1 VPWRLPAPRHRRR
14 DAERHLSDVRAA
26 LVLEDGTV
34 FEGKAF
40 GEVGQAFGETVF
52 YTGVVGYQEILTH
65 PSYCQTLV
73 VMTYPI
79 IGCYGINEE
88 DDESPEAQARG
99 LIVREYSP
107 YFSNWRATRSL
118 EDFLKKRGIIGIREV
133 DTRAVTVHL
142 RDHGEMHGAIASGRL
157 DVAQVVKRLKA
168 SPSSFHSDLVRE
180 VTWEGVRNAAGVEER
195 RLVALN
201 LGVTSSL
208 LAQLAA
214 LGCTVEVVRC
224 TADADTILKMKPHG
238 VIVAGGPG
246 DPRTAAYAIKTVRG
260 LLGKTPLLG
269 IGLGHQI
276 LALALGCR
284 IKRMKAGHH
293 GVNCPV
299 RDLVAGASAI
309 TAQHHSF
316 VVDGESLPKTVE
328 ITHKNLNDG
337 TVEGI
342 RSREFHA
349 ASVQFH
355 PGPDEMDR
363 PNAILA
369 RFCGAAPAVRPRGR
383 RPCRAPRKRSPRSRK
398 RHA

>member
-1 VPWRLPAPRHRRR
+1 
-14 DAERHLSDVRAA
+14 
-26 LVLEDGTV
+26 
-34 FEGKAF
+34 
-40 GEVGQAFGETVF
+40 
-52 YTGVVGYQEILTH
+52 VVGYQEILTH

-79 IGCYGINEE
+79 IGCYGVNEE

-118 EDFLKKRGIIGIREV
+118 DDFLKKRGIVGIREV
-133 DTRAVTVHL
+133 DTRAVAVHL
-142 RDHGEMHGAIASGRL
+142 RDHGEMHGAIASGKF
-157 DVAQVVKRLKA
+157 DAAQVVKRLKA
-168 SPSSFHSDLVRE
+168 SPSSFQSDLVRE
-180 VTWEGVRNAAGVEER
+180 VTWEGVRKAAGVEER

-201 LGVTSSL
+201 LGVTNSL

-246 DPRTAAYAIKTVRG
+246 DPRVAAYAIKTVEG

-269 IGLGHQI
+269 IGLGHQV

-293 GVNCPV
+293 GVNYPV
-299 RDLVAGASAI
+299 RDLVAGTSAI

-342 RSREFHA
+342 RSKEFHA

-355 PGPDEMDR
+355 PCPDEMDR

-369 RFCGAAPAVRPRGR
+369 RFCGAAPTGRPGGR
-383 RPCRAPRKRSPRSRK
+383 KPRRAPRTRSPRSRK

>member
-1 VPWRLPAPRHRRR
+1 M
-14 DAERHLSDVRAA
+14 SDVKAA

-40 GEVGQAFGETVF
+40 GKVGQAFGETVF
-52 YTGVVGYQEILTH
+52 YTGVVGYQEVLTH
-65 PSYCQTLV
+65 PSYHQALV

-79 IGCYGINEE
+79 IGCCGVNEE
-88 DDESPEAQARG
+88 DDESPGARARG

-107 YFSNWRATRSL
+107 YFSNWRATGSL
-118 EDFLKKRGIIGIREV
+118 EDFLKKRGIVGIREV

-142 RDHGEMHGAIASGRL
+142 RDHGEMRGAIASGKL
-157 DVAQVVKRLKA
+157 DAAQVVKRLKA
-168 SPSSFHSDLVRE
+168 GPSSFQSDLVRE
-180 VTWEGVRNAAGVEER
+180 VTWEGVRKPAGAEKR

-201 LGVTSSL
+201 LGVTNSL

-224 TADADTILKMKPHG
+224 TADADPILKRKPHG

-246 DPRTAAYAIKTVRG
+246 DPRMAAYAVKTARG

-293 GVNCPV
+293 GVNYPV
-299 RDLVAGASAI
+299 RDLAAGTSAI
-309 TAQHHSF
+309 TAQHHRF
-316 VVDGESLPKTVE
+316 VVDGESVPKTVE
-328 ITHKNLNDG
+328 MTHENLNDG

-342 RSREFHA
+342 RSQEFHA

-355 PGPDEMDR
+355 PCPDEMDR
-363 PNAILA
+363 PSAILA
-369 RFCGAAPAVRPRGR
+369 QFCGARPAGRPRSR
-383 RPCRAPRKRSPRSRK
+383 KTRCALRKRSPRSRK

>member
-1 VPWRLPAPRHRRR
+1 M
-14 DAERHLSDVRAA
+14 SDVKAA

-40 GEVGQAFGETVF
+40 GKVGQAFGETVF
-52 YTGVVGYQEILTH
+52 YTGVVGYQEVLTH
-65 PSYCQTLV
+65 PSYHQALV

-79 IGCYGINEE
+79 IGCCGVNEE
-88 DDESPEAQARG
+88 DDESPGARARG

-107 YFSNWRATRSL
+107 YFSNWRATGSL
-118 EDFLKKRGIIGIREV
+118 EDFLKKRGIVGIREV

-142 RDHGEMHGAIASGRL
+142 RDHGEMRGAIASGKL
-157 DVAQVVKRLKA
+157 DAAQVVKRLKA
-168 SPSSFHSDLVRE
+168 GPSSFQSDLVRE
-180 VTWEGVRNAAGVEER
+180 VTWEGVRKPAGAEKR

-201 LGVTSSL
+201 LGVTNSL

-224 TADADTILKMKPHG
+224 TADADPILKRKPHG

-246 DPRTAAYAIKTVRG
+246 DPRMAAYAVKTARG

-293 GVNCPV
+293 GVNYPV
-299 RDLVAGASAI
+299 RDLAAGTSAI
-309 TAQHHSF
+309 TAQHHRF
-316 VVDGESLPKTVE
+316 VVDGESVPKTVE
-328 ITHKNLNDG
+328 MTHENLNDG

-342 RSREFHA
+342 RSQEFHA

-355 PGPDEMDR
+355 PCPDEMDR
-363 PNAILA
+363 PSAILA
-369 RFCGAAPAVRPRGR
+369 QFCGARPAGRPRGR
-383 RPCRAPRKRSPRSRK
+383 KPRRAPRKRSPRSRK

>member
-1 VPWRLPAPRHRRR
+1 M
-14 DAERHLSDVRAA
+14 SDVKAA
-26 LVLEDGTV
+26 LVLEDGMI

-40 GEVGQAFGETVF
+40 GKVGQAFGETVF

-65 PSYCQTLV
+65 PSYGQTLV

-79 IGCYGINEE
+79 IGCYGVNEE
-88 DDESPEAQARG
+88 DDESPGAQPRG

-118 EDFLKKRGIIGIREV
+118 EDFLEKRGIVGIREV
-133 DTRAVTVHL
+133 DTRAVAVHL
-142 RDHGEMHGAIASGRL
+142 RDHGEMRGGIASGKL
-157 DVAQVVKRLKA
+157 DVAQVVKRLEA
-168 SPSSFHSDLVRE
+168 SPSSFQSDLVRE
-180 VTWEGVRNAAGVEER
+180 VTWEGVRRPAGAEKR
-195 RLVALN
+195 RLVVLN
-201 LGVTSSL
+201 LGVTNSL

-246 DPRTAAYAIKTVRG
+246 DPRVAGYAVKTVRA
-260 LLGKTPLLG
+260 LLGKRPVLG

-293 GVNCPV
+293 GVNYPV
-299 RDLVAGASAI
+299 QNLVEGTLEI

-316 VVDGESLPKTVE
+316 IVVGESLLKAVE
-328 ITHKNLNDG
+328 ISHTNLNDG

-342 RSREFHA
+342 RSQEFDA

-355 PGPDEMDR
+355 PCPDEMER

-369 RFCGAAPAVRPRGR
+369 RFCGAAPAGRPRGR
-383 RPCRAPRKRSPRSRK
+383 KPRRAPRKQSPRSRK